1 MLCILVKELFGYV
14 LSFSFHH
21 FMVSI
26 ISQKCFAEGFLS
38 CTAWFFTCHY
48 QEWNI
53 HQWGNFWKLYSVI
66 SCNGLAASLHPSKT
80 SVKLSTACD
89 ALPFRQTQ
97 QRMSDF
103 HHLECL
109 RCIGWPTLYIYKGGH
124 DEHTYTRQQK
134 ECEGTCDA
142 LLQPLRKRFPKGTAH
157 LSKDFCFCTWIA
169 LLKKLLFSLR
179 ILLGHCCFMV
189 SRCA

>member
-1 MLCILVKELFGYV
+1 MFCPL
-14 LSFSFHH
+14 
-21 FMVSI
+21 VSI
-26 ISQKCFAEGFLS
+26 ISWFPSSLKNVLQRVFSHAQHDSLHDIIRNETFTNGVTSGSCILS
-38 CTAWFFTCHY
+38 SPA
-48 QEWNI
+48 
-53 HQWGNFWKLYSVI
+53 S
-66 SCNGLAASLHPSKT
+66 LAASLHPSKT

-89 ALPFRQTQ
+89 APPFRQTQ

-103 HHLECL
+103 HHLECW
-109 RCIGWPTLYIYKGGH
+109 RCIGWPTLYIYNGGH

-169 LLKKLLFSLR
+169 LLENTGKLLFSLR
-179 ILLGHCCFMV
+179 ILLGHYCFMV